1 MDYPLV
7 SVDFADFLTN
17 CWECG

>member
-17 CWECG
+17 GWGCG